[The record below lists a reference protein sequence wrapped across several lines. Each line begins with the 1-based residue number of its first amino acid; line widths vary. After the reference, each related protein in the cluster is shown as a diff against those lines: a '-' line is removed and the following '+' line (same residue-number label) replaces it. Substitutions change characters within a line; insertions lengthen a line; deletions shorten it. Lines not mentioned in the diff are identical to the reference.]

1 MASGPGW
8 MTQRVTY
15 QGFMGDGKRQ
25 LVIQYHALSLA
36 IGVTDLNT
44 LHLEAAILLPQAAAS
59 SHTDGAT
66 DWDRES

>member
-25 LVIQYHALSLA
+25 LVIQSHALSLA
-36 IGVTDLNT
+36 LGVTDLNT
-44 LHLEAAILLPQAAAS
+44 LHFKAAILLPEAAAAS
-59 SHTDGAT
+59 LGP
-66 DWDRES
+66 